1 MDCCEHQSGQPEER
15 TVTIQINGQP
25 VTTMQVPAKICKEPL
40 KALAA
45 ENEEVITLLDGRMEK
60 DILLTDCDIV
70 NLIVE

>member
-1 MDCCEHQSGQPEER
+1 
-15 TVTIQINGQP
+15 
-25 VTTMQVPAKICKEPL
+25 MQVPAKICKEPL